1 MHRFKTCGISVLNPV
16 DIERDYLDFTVDYA
30 IQNKYNHVQLIG
42 PIHNPVK
49 GNIDGMTYYKKYAC
63 FNDEKDSAYVD
74 YNLDVVNKALKK
86 LHDAGIKSYM
96 WHHELELP
104 LTFSDA
110 FPEVLNSDGDIE
122 VSHPLVTDFLQ
133 NKIKDFFDAYPYMD
147 GIILTLHE
155 TRVPLLKLKNQKL
168 SKVERVKLVTKVL
181 YDTCVSL
188 GKKLIC
194 RPFASI
200 EEDYEMMTRAY
211 EEISTDMVI
220 MDKWTQFD
228 WSLTLPDNAFF
239 AKIKNNPILVETDI
253 FGEYFG
259 KGRFPLMLKEHIEH
273 KIEYCAKFSPDGFCS
288 RIDRAGRHPFGDVN
302 EVNLYIMNACTKGED
317 VDKAIDDFFES
328 KYPGYGDKVREIMEN
343 TEEIL
348 RRIIYLKGYYFSE
361 LSLFPQLNHS
371 KNHFYFE
378 MMREDYALCS
388 GEWFIPKNWLRG
400 SIEGVIAEKQSA
412 VDMANKVYDK
422 LQLLKGKLDDKEFE
436 KLNVKFLNLKI
447 CASVWRVLVDVFYNY
462 AKYFEL
468 KDEKYEKDFYLAIN
482 KLDELNEQGKAL
494 LGANFYCVQ
503 GDAVLVNKAKEFITS
518 FTSQTVE
525 SFKVEKETTLA
536 IEKEKP
542 YDFVVCG
549 GGNEHHKI
557 KKEVNFSD
565 TLILDGKL
573 ARVPGS
579 TRKGWSSV
587 NAHGWFSYEIAVKP
601 NSENVIQVQM
611 GSETKKLDVKV
622 TVNDQETIIKKDID
636 GVETVTLKFT
646 AGAENNVRVRF
657 DRLTS
662 YTPCIFT
669 IKVFN

>member
-16 DIERDYLDFTVDYA
+16 DIEQDYLDFTVDYA

-168 SKVERVKLVTKVL
+168 SKGERVKLVTKVL

-259 KGRFPLMLKEHIEH
+259 KGCFPLMLKEHIEH